1 MTGAMAT
8 YKNFRLIK
16 ILQKIN
22 QNNKPKNKRMNKHN
36 NKDNQLNLKATR
48 NLNHKKALK
57 KVKMQISLQ
66 TMNYDCLDYLFYSEA
81 FLEQN

>member
-1 MTGAMAT
+1 
-8 YKNFRLIK
+8 
-16 ILQKIN
+16 
-22 QNNKPKNKRMNKHN
+22 MNKHN

-57 KVKMQISLQ
+57 KVKMQISLL